1 MQVPISPINDEAT
14 SEGERLVRA
23 FLDVFGDD
31 KASRTPSQ
39 QIVWAWLEQAGYA
52 RRPSFVPDAEG
63 KLDTLRAAI
72 TDGRRGLYLEIASI
86 VEGGFDRTKLEV
98 SR

>member
-14 SEGERLVRA
+14 SEWERLVRA

-31 KASRTPSQ
+31 NASRTPSQ

>member
-1 MQVPISPINDEAT
+1 MPVPSNPINGEAS

-31 KASRTPSQ
+31 NASRTDSQ
-39 QIVWAWLEQAGYA
+39 RIVWAWLEQAGYA

>member
-1 MQVPISPINDEAT
+1 MPVPTNPINDEAT

-31 KASRTPSQ
+31 NASRTPSQ

-52 RRPSFVPDAEG
+52 RRPSFVPDADG

>member
-1 MQVPISPINDEAT
+1 MPVPSNPINGEAS

-31 KASRTPSQ
+31 NASRTPSQ
-39 QIVWAWLEQAGYA
+39 RIVWAWLEQAGYA
-52 RRPSFVPDAEG
+52 RRPSFVPDADG
-63 KLDTLRAAI
+63 KLDTLRAAV

>member
-1 MQVPISPINDEAT
+1 MPVPTNPINDEAT
-14 SEGERLVRA
+14 SDGERLVRA
-23 FLDVFGDD
+23 FLDVFGDAN
-31 KASRTPSQ
+31 ASRTPSQ
-39 QIVWAWLEQAGYA
+39 RVVWAWLEQAGYA

-72 TDGRRGLYLEIASI
+72 TDGRRGLYLEIAAI
-86 VEGGFDRTKLEV
+86 VEGGFDRTQLEV

>member
-31 KASRTPSQ
+31 NASRTPSQ

-52 RRPSFVPDAEG
+52 RRTSFVPDAEG

>member
-1 MQVPISPINDEAT
+1 MPVPTNPINGEAS

-31 KASRTPSQ
+31 NASRTPSQ

-72 TDGRRGLYLEIASI
+72 TDGRRSLYLEIASI

>member
-1 MQVPISPINDEAT
+1 MQVPTNPINGEAT

-31 KASRTPSQ
+31 NASRTPSQ
-39 QIVWAWLEQAGYA
+39 QIVWAWLEQAGYT
-52 RRPSFVPDAEG
+52 RRPSFVPDADG

-72 TDGRRGLYLEIASI
+72 TDGRRGLYLEIAAI

>member
-1 MQVPISPINDEAT
+1 MQVPRNPINDEAT

-31 KASRTPSQ
+31 NASRTPSQ
-39 QIVWAWLEQAGYA
+39 RIVWQWLEKESYSK
-52 RRPSFVPDAEG
+52 RPSFVPDAEG
-63 KLDTLRAAI
+63 KLDPIRAAV
-72 TDGRRGLYLEIASI
+72 TDGRRSLFLAIDSI
-86 VEGGFDRTKLEV
+86 VGFAFQESEVKV

>member
-31 KASRTPSQ
+31 NASRTPSQ
-39 QIVWAWLEQAGYA
+39 RIVWAWLEQQVC
-52 RRPSFVPDAEG
+52 RRPVRAGCDG
-63 KLDTLRAAI
+63 KLDTLRAA
-72 TDGRRGLYLEIASI
+72 TPM
-86 VEGGFDRTKLEV
+86 
-98 SR
+98 

>member
-14 SEGERLVRA
+14 SEGECLVRA

-31 KASRTPSQ
+31 NASRTQSQ

-52 RRPSFVPDAEG
+52 RRPSFVPDADG

-72 TDGRRGLYLEIASI
+72 TDGRRGLYLEIAAI
-86 VEGGFDRTKLEV
+86 VEGGFTNNKLEV

>member
-31 KASRTPSQ
+31 NASRTPSQ
-39 QIVWAWLEQAGYA
+39 RIVWAWLEQAGYA
-52 RRPSFVPDAEG
+52 RRPSFVPDADG

-72 TDGRRGLYLEIASI
+72 TDGRRGLYLEIAAI
-86 VEGGFDRTKLEV
+86 VEGGFTNTKLEV

>member
-31 KASRTPSQ
+31 NASRTPSQ
-39 QIVWAWLEQAGYA
+39 KIVWQWLEQFSHFTNAT
-52 RRPSFVPDAEG
+52 SVFTEG
-63 KLDTLRAAI
+63 RAIDPIQSAQNE
-72 TDGRRGLYLEIASI
+72 GRRMLFISI
-86 VEGGFDRTKLEV
+86 RDLVEGGFDRTKLEV

>member
-31 KASRTPSQ
+31 NASRTPSQ

-52 RRPSFVPDAEG
+52 RRTSFVPDAEG

-72 TDGRRGLYLEIASI
+72 TDGRRGLYIEIASI